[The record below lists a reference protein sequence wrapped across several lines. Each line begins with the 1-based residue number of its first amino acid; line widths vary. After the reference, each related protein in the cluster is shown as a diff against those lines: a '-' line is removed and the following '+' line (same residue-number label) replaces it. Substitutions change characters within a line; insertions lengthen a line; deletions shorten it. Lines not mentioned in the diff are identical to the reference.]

1 MRPQAGR
8 ARPLQVRRPVGV
20 PFPQQ
25 KENHMSIAQSL
36 LSEFEAQAPIT
47 RRFIERLPEDKYGWK
62 PHEKSMTAGQL
73 AYHLAFVPGGVVRLV
88 NANPT
93 PEPNFNFPQPTNRQQ
108 LLKVFDESVA
118 TVRAELAKAS
128 DAHMD
133 ETWRLNFGGKEV
145 LAQAR
150 GLFLRDVML
159 SHWYQHRGQFS
170 VYLRILN
177 IPVPASWGPSA
188 DEPPLFMQKEK
199 AQSA

>member
-1 MRPQAGR
+1 
-8 ARPLQVRRPVGV
+8 
-20 PFPQQ
+20 
-25 KENHMSIAQSL
+25 MSIAQSL
-36 LSEFEAQAPIT
+36 LAEFEIQGPIT
-47 RRFIERLPEDKYGWK
+47 RRFIERLPEDKYTWK

-93 PEPNFNFPQPTNRQQ
+93 PEPSFHFPQPQNRQE

-118 TVRAELAKAS
+118 TVRAELSKAT
-128 DAHMD
+128 DAHMN
-133 ETWRLNFGGKEV
+133 ETWRLVIGGTE
-145 LAQAR
+145 AIAAPR
-150 GLFLRDVML
+150 GIFLRDVML

-188 DEPPLFMQKEK
+188 DEPPLFMQREK